1 MGFRVVEVPVTVHRG
16 PYEGLSEAGA
26 VLARWLEENDR
37 EARGPA
43 WDVYR
48 VDAGRASDNL
58 RVGDRRVPAG
68 PVTSEW
74 DFRTNRLS
82 AIAQSCDPGCDP

>member
-1 MGFRVVEVPVTVHRG
+1 MTA
-16 PYEGLSEAGA
+16 EAGA
-26 VLARWLEENDR
+26 ALARWLEENDR
-37 EARGPA
+37 EAGGPA
-43 WDVYR
+43 RDVYR

-74 DFRTNRLS
+74 DFHTNRLS
-82 AIAQSCDPGCDP
+82 GFALSYDPGGNP